1 MNALT
6 KLEEIKTIPAS
17 ISFDFESVKTLVV
30 AHLERFANIVVT
42 EDTVKEGKEL
52 IKEINTTRKALE
64 DARKNE
70 AKKASEPIKAFE
82 ANMKE
87 LVSLHDT
94 LLDNLRVQIAKF
106 EDEQKELIR
115 AALKT
120 LQASLWAAQSVRPEF
135 QKSQVDHLVL
145 LGSFTAGGKLTTK
158 AQAEVKQLVA
168 NDFAVQVQTDL
179 RLSQLESLCY
189 KAGLAAPL
197 NNGHVRHF
205 IFDDEVTYQTKLNA
219 LMSSELER
227 EKQAIEFRKAQEL
240 RAQHQAEAE
249 RERQEQAAEAERLRI
264 EKQAKQQAQAEQQAE
279 QKPQPQQGKQRVL
292 VSLVFD
298 LEIPAHIT
306 SEVIANQLDAKLKAA
321 GFNNHTITEIK
332 R

>member
-1 MNALT
+1 M
-6 KLEEIKTIPAS
+6 
-17 ISFDFESVKTLVV
+17 
-30 AHLERFANIVVT
+30 
-42 EDTVKEGKEL
+42 
-52 IKEINTTRKALE
+52 
-64 DARKNE
+64 
-70 AKKASEPIKAFE
+70 
-82 ANMKE
+82 
-87 LVSLHDT
+87 
-94 LLDNLRVQIAKF
+94 
-106 EDEQKELIR
+106 
-115 AALKT
+115 
-120 LQASLWAAQSVRPEF
+120 
-135 QKSQVDHLVL
+135 
-145 LGSFTAGGKLTTK
+145 
-158 AQAEVKQLVA
+158 
-168 NDFAVQVQTDL
+168 QVQTDL